1 MNVVEAID
9 ILWDSV
15 QQGDYFPEAL
25 KGKMTLDEA
34 YQAQLGVLARHVA
47 AGEQHAGWKIAL
59 SGDATRQAMGIDT
72 PAFGYLLASG
82 HYQNGLTLQLDS
94 ILNPCIESELCLTLG
109 KSLQGPGVTRD
120 QVLDAVGQV
129 APAFEIVSLRG
140 NLASDLPL
148 GVADNI
154 AQWGFVT
161 GDAVV
166 PYPKELDLANMT
178 VEIKKNGAVEA
189 QVRGGDTLDDQL
201 DSIAWL
207 ANQLAKYGRAVEA
220 GHHIMSGAF
229 VKPLPLT
236 QGDRWET
243 HFSSVGT
250 ISASFT

>member
-1 MNVVEAID
+1 
-9 ILWDSV
+9 
-15 QQGDYFPEAL
+15 
-25 KGKMTLDEA
+25 
-34 YQAQLGVLARHVA
+34 
-47 AGEQHAGWKIAL
+47 
-59 SGDATRQAMGIDT
+59 
-72 PAFGYLLASG
+72 
-82 HYQNGLTLQLDS
+82 
-94 ILNPCIESELCLTLG
+94 
-109 KSLQGPGVTRD
+109 
-120 QVLDAVGQV
+120 
-129 APAFEIVSLRG
+129 
-140 NLASDLPL
+140 L

-236 QGDRWET
+236 KGDRWET